1 MGENGD
7 VEACW
12 AGYLR
17 SLPAEALRPLGYFEA
32 SAFGA
37 EGEAAL
43 ADELAD
49 LVERGV
55 KTATSSL
62 LRYYQEGNHPIERVG
77 DLCIALAS
85 TGEPRC
91 VIEMTEVRT
100 VPFGEV
106 DDALAADYGE
116 GERTL
121 AWWREHLGDYY
132 ARQCAVLGWPFG
144 DETPMVCKRFRV
156 VFRCSEEDR

>member
-1 MGENGD
+1 MTGETDIG
-7 VEACW
+7 ACW

-17 SLPAEALRPLGYFEA
+17 SLPAGAAEPSRYFEA

-37 EGEAAL
+37 EGESEL
-43 ADELAD
+43 ADELAE
-49 LVERGV
+49 LVERGI

-77 DLCIALAS
+77 DLCIVLRS
-85 TGEPRC
+85 TGQPCC
-91 VIEMTEVRT
+91 VIEMTEIRT
-100 VPFGEV
+100 IPFGEV
-106 DDALAADYGE
+106 DAAFAADYGE

-132 ARQCAVLGWPFG
+132 AGHSADKGWSFG

-156 VFRCSEEDR
+156 VFHCPEAG